1 MAARIFAAF
10 VGVVIAV
17 AGASKITAWS
27 QWRADAQRQSLWPVV
42 AIGLPPVEL
51 VLGALL
57 IVLQPHPVV
66 LGMAT
71 LMLAIFTAYLAVQV
85 LSKSQVPCACFG
97 SRNVRPPSGK
107 DIGRNVVLLTM
118 LFVSAALS

>member
-1 MAARIFAAF
+1 MAARVFAAV

-17 AGASKITAWS
+17 AGAGKITAWS

-57 IVLQPHPVV
+57 MVLQPHPFV

-71 LMLAIFTAYLAVQV
+71 LMLVIFTAYLAVQV

-97 SRNVRPPSGK
+97 SRHTRPPSGK
-107 DIGRNVVLLTM
+107 DIGRNLVLLAM

>member
-1 MAARIFAAF
+1 MVARVFAAI
-10 VGVVIAV
+10 VGAVIAV
-17 AGASKITAWS
+17 AGAGKITAWS

-57 IVLQPHPVV
+57 MVLQPHPVV

-71 LMLAIFTAYLAVQV
+71 LMLVIFTAYLLVQV

-97 SRNVRPPSGK
+97 SRNTRPPSGK
-107 DIGRNVVLLTM
+107 DVGRNLVLLAM

>member
-1 MAARIFAAF
+1 MAARLFAAI

-17 AGASKITAWS
+17 AGAGKITAWS
-27 QWRADAQRQSLWPVV
+27 QWRKDAQRQSLWPVV
-42 AIGLPPVEL
+42 AIGLPPIEL

-57 IVLQPHPVV
+57 MVLQPHPVV

-71 LMLAIFTAYLAVQV
+71 LMLVIFTAYLVVQV

-97 SRNVRPPSGK
+97 SRHARPPSGR
-107 DIGRNVVLLTM
+107 DVGRNLVLLAL